1 MGWMDYAVE
10 HIRGAAATLPMPNT
24 MCPRCRRTGLVRKE
38 NVIKGGFASLSL
50 YCGGCGYAWEE
61 AQDGSAPKGGRP
73 SKNPPPDRSRS

>member
-1 MGWMDYAVE
+1 M
-10 HIRGAAATLPMPNT
+10 
-24 MCPRCRRTGLVRKE
+24 GLVRKE